1 MKAPVSG
8 PQTGDKNCSTELA
21 IELRS
26 STLTTGV
33 NPGPRNEVSLFS
45 TSPGGR
51 SKGPTGYMTIITSF
65 SQGFMFFTA
74 KLKQFVTSSS
84 GKFEKFTNVNSREG
98 TGDPGQTSRSV
109 ENEIEPE
116 DSVDGS

>member
-1 MKAPVSG
+1 
-8 PQTGDKNCSTELA
+8 
-21 IELRS
+21 
-26 STLTTGV
+26 
-33 NPGPRNEVSLFS
+33 
-45 TSPGGR
+45 
-51 SKGPTGYMTIITSF
+51 
-65 SQGFMFFTA
+65 MFLTA